1 MDKKKLGVIL
11 MGVSA
16 AALIFA
22 LVLYCVS
29 AAFVGDIEDA
39 ISALANEDYSLIGGL
54 DIDIDAGLVKE
65 AIGLLDDMGVGG
77 ADISYALYEIGISS
91 YGFDIF
97 ALYGRGWFLAAG
109 IILALAG
116 VVLMAFARD
125 SKLASDLV
133 ELAKRFGKAVA
144 AAFKELFASMP
155 RPASRARY
163 ACPQCGAPYAAGVM
177 FCGKCGSKLPDPAS
191 VGVCKHCGARNEPGS
206 RFCAGCGQPL
216 N

>member
-11 MGVSA
+11 MGVSVVV
-16 AALIFA
+16 LIFA
-22 LVLYCVS
+22 LVLFCVS
-29 AAFVGDIEDA
+29 AAFVGDIEDG
-39 ISALANEDYSLIGGL
+39 ILALANDDYSLIGGL

-65 AIGLLDDMGVGG
+65 AISLIEDMGGV
-77 ADISYALYEIGISS
+77 DSSYVLYEMGINCS
-91 YGFDIF
+91 GFDIF

-109 IILALAG
+109 ILLALAG
-116 VVLMAFARD
+116 VVLMASARD
-125 SKLASDLV
+125 SKLGSDLV

-144 AAFKELFASMP
+144 AAFRELFAGLP
-155 RPASRARY
+155 RPASRAKY
-163 ACPQCGAPYAAGVM
+163 VCPQCGAHYSAGVM
-177 FCGKCGSKLPDPAS
+177 FCGKCGSKLPDHAS

>member
-11 MGVSA
+11 MGVSVVV
-16 AALIFA
+16 LIFA

-39 ISALANEDYSLIGGL
+39 ICALANDDYSLAGVV

-65 AIGLLDDMGVGG
+65 AIGLIEDIGG
-77 ADISYALYEIGISS
+77 ADVSYALDEMGISCS
-91 YGFDIF
+91 GFDIF

-109 IILALAG
+109 ILLALAG
-116 VVLMAFARD
+116 LVLVAFARD
-125 SKLASDLV
+125 SKLGSDLAG
-133 ELAKRFGKAVA
+133 LAKRFGRAVA
-144 AAFKELFASMP
+144 AAFRELFASMP
-155 RPASRARY
+155 KPASRAKY
-163 ACPQCGAPYAAGVM
+163 ACPQCGAPYSAGVM
-177 FCGKCGSKLPDPAS
+177 FCSKCGSKLPDPAS